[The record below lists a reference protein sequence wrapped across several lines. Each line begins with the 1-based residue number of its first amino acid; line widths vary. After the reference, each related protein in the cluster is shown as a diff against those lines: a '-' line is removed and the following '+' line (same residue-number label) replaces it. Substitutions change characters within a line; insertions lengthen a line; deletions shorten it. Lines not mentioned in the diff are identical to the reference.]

1 MLSKQRRYFFTKGF
15 VCKRHQFHR
24 RCSRKRRQHHQ
35 EHTSHARE
43 LHRCL
48 PRSMTTLSRLTSRL
62 SVFKIPL
69 LMSSPSQLMELTPLQ
84 ELAQSLVNCERC
96 KLAKLGRSQVVF
108 GVGNPHASIMF
119 VGEAPGFNEDQKGE
133 PFVGAAGKLLND
145 LLASA
150 GLSRDQIYI
159 ANVIKCRPPNN
170 RDPEQYEVET
180 CKPFLMQQI
189 QLIRPKLVCTLG
201 NWATQTLLERKVGIT
216 KVKTQAFYMK
226 NFVIFPLLH
235 PAAALHQGNLLETLK
250 EDFKKLK
257 EFLDRHSKPTQP
269 TNAAS
274 TSAAPVLNIE
284 SSQPTQMDLFGK

>member
-1 MLSKQRRYFFTKGF
+1 
-15 VCKRHQFHR
+15 
-24 RCSRKRRQHHQ
+24 
-35 EHTSHARE
+35 
-43 LHRCL
+43 
-48 PRSMTTLSRLTSRL
+48 MT
-62 SVFKIPL
+62 P
-69 LMSSPSQLMELTPLQ
+69 TPLE
-84 ELAQSLVNCERC
+84 ELAKSLVNCDRC
-96 KLAKLGRSQVVF
+96 KLATLGRSQVVF

-170 RDPEQYEVET
+170 RDPEPDEVET

-189 QLIRPKLVCTLG
+189 QLIKPKLVCTLG

-216 KVKTQAFYMK
+216 KVKAQAFYMK
-226 NFVIFPLLH
+226 DFVLFPLLH
-235 PAAALHQGNLLETLK
+235 PAAALHQGNLLPTLK

-257 EFLDRHSKPTQP
+257 EFLDKNTKPAEP
-269 TNAAS
+269 TS
-274 TSAAPVLNIE
+274 SAPPPTAPVLNIE
-284 SSQPTQMDLFGK
+284 SPQPAQMDLFG